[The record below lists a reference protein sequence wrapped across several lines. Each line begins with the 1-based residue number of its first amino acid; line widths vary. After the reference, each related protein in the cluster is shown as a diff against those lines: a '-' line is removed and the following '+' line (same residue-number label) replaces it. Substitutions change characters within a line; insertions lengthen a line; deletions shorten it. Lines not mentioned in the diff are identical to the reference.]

1 MSMRERLERWS
12 GRVQETLPVV
22 VLRRFVDND
31 VLTLAAS
38 LSFFTLLSLAP
49 LVSLLLW
56 VSASLYPQAQEQFFH
71 QLGVLLGSQV
81 EGAVRLVV
89 ENAER
94 ETRQGTLAAMFG
106 AAGLL
111 LGASVVF
118 AQLQF
123 ALNQLF
129 ICEEVRAT
137 GLWPWLRKRLLSFGM
152 VASLGFL
159 LVISMVLQAG
169 LEALASRL
177 PQLVPV
183 VLALLSL
190 LLYALIFAGMFRF
203 LPDRR
208 VSRRIALLGG
218 GLTAVLFVVG
228 RGLIGFYLGR
238 AALGSAY
245 GPAGGLVVMLVWI
258 YYCAVVFFL
267 GALITAVLNERARGP
282 AALDPDPALEATPV
296 ATAAA
301 QPSDRVP
308 VGADAG
314 EPIRG

>member
-1 MSMRERLERWS
+1 MSLRERLHRFARWAQ
-12 GRVQETLPVV
+12 GTLPAVV
-22 VLRRFVDND
+22 IRRFIDND
-31 VLTLAAS
+31 ALTLAAS

-56 VSASLYPQAQEQFFH
+56 LSASLYPGAQQEFFH

-81 EGAVRLVV
+81 ETAVRLVV

-94 ETRQGTLAAMFG
+94 EPAQGAVAAVLSTL
-106 AAGLL
+106 GLL
-111 LGASVVF
+111 LGASIVF

-129 ICEEVRAT
+129 TCDNAPPPS
-137 GLWPWLRKRLLSFGM
+137 GLWRWLRKRLLSFGM

-159 LVISMVLQAG
+159 LVISMVAQAA

-177 PQLVPV
+177 PIIVPIG
-183 VLALLSL
+183 LALLSL

-208 VSRRIALLGG
+208 VGRRTALVGG
-218 GLTAVLFVVG
+218 AITAVLFLVG

-258 YYCAVVFFL
+258 YYCAVVFFI
-267 GALITAVLNERARGP
+267 GALITAVINERVRGP
-282 AALDPDPALEATPV
+282 AEFDPDPALQPAAEPDPEPASRGGEANSAP
-296 ATAAA
+296 
-301 QPSDRVP
+301 
-308 VGADAG
+308 DAG
-314 EPIRG
+314 VPL